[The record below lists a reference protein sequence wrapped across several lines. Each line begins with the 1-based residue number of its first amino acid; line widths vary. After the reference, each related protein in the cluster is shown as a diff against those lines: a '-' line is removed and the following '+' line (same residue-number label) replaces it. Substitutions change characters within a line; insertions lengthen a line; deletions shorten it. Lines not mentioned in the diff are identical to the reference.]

1 MSFSKDVKT
10 ELAESMSNARHCRL
24 AELSAIISMCGR
36 INVEEN
42 GQYRLWIHTE
52 NSAVARKCYG
62 LISKIFHVKLDVMV
76 RTNRVMSGVHGYWI
90 VLPSGSISEKIIR
103 ACKLMD
109 QDGYM
114 RAELTLCDEVLVQNF
129 CCKRAYIRG
138 AFLAS
143 GSISDPKKTYHFE
156 IVCDCEE
163 KANLL
168 RKFFM
173 AFDIDAKVILRKKYY
188 VTYIKD
194 GAMIVDALN
203 VMEAHI
209 ALMKLENVRILK
221 DMRNSVNRRVNCETA
236 NINKTVSA
244 AVRQIE
250 DITYIRE
257 TIGFEGL
264 KEPLKEIALLRL
276 EEPDMPLKELGERL
290 NPPVGKSGVN
300 HRLRKL
306 SIIAKDLRGE

>member
-1 MSFSKDVKT
+1 MSFSKDVKA
-10 ELAESMSNARHCRL
+10 ELAESISNARHCRL
-24 AELSAIISMCGR
+24 AELSAIISICGR
-36 INVEEN
+36 VGVDIK
-42 GQYRLWIHTE
+42 GQYRLAIHTE
-52 NSAVARKCYG
+52 NSAVARKCCK
-62 LISKIFHVKLDVMV
+62 LITKVFHVNLEVMI
-76 RTNRVMSGVHGYWI
+76 RTSRVMSGVHTYWL
-90 VLPSGSISEKIIR
+90 VLPEGDISQHILQ
-103 ACKLMD
+103 ATKLID
-109 QDGYM
+109 QEGYVV
-114 RAELTLCDEVLVQNF
+114 ADLTLCDELLVQNS

-143 GSISDPKKTYHFE
+143 GSMSDPEKTYHFE
-156 IVCDCEE
+156 IVCDCQG
-163 KANLL
+163 KALLL
-168 RKFFM
+168 RRVFLS
-173 AFDIDAKVILRKKYY
+173 FDIDAKVIPRKKYY

-250 DITYIRE
+250 DITYIKE

-264 KEPLKEIALLRL
+264 KESLKDIALLRL
-276 EEPDMPLKELGERL
+276 EEPDMPLKELGEHL

-306 SIIAKDLRGE
+306 SMIASELRGE